1 MFFQDELTQLKKKWN
16 RLCQCLHQ
24 NKQPQNHWN
33 NLYNSNAKIY
43 PYNSSYPY
51 WPNQVTSILPDSSSS
66 ISFADSITK
75 PAYSSN
81 TIPRFR
87 RQQSCTIEFNFNDE
101 KTQKNQTTT
110 AETNFDSLKEVVKT
124 TLALGNSTF
133 NDLEQKK
140 FENLTLQR
148 EHICKV
154 LQENVP
160 WQYETV
166 ISIAEALVDSSKSS
180 KESATWLFLQGN
192 DTVGKKRLALAIAE
206 SVFGSVDVLLHLDMM
221 KRENSE
227 TPFSEMVIGPL
238 KNNEKFV
245 FLVENVD
252 FGDTLLRKMLEDEFG
267 GAKFGTLGQKI
278 FILTNGG
285 NMVIEDQ
292 KKDSVMKLVL
302 KISESEKNSTLEL
315 SSSSSTSK
323 SPCLG
328 NKRRAE
334 FEFFNK
340 MKNPRIEENE
350 GKKKREFSFSRQLSF
365 NNTLDLNMKVD
376 EEEDEDEDDEGE
388 NSPISSDLTRE
399 IVGEHLISNG
409 SFDSIEN
416 LFELSQSQAKKKEM
430 TKMFMSRVKESF
442 EEVFGKV
449 KFSVQDKV
457 IEEIGVG
464 GIGSFTNNM
473 FEKWLKDIFQT
484 SLERVNGGG
493 KNGIVFTLCW
503 GGKEDRKWD
512 SGFMGSC
519 LPKNIQIVNYLMD

>member
-1 MFFQDELTQLKKKWN
+1 
-16 RLCQCLHQ
+16 
-24 NKQPQNHWN
+24 
-33 NLYNSNAKIY
+33 
-43 PYNSSYPY
+43 
-51 WPNQVTSILPDSSSS
+51 
-66 ISFADSITK
+66 
-75 PAYSSN
+75 
-81 TIPRFR
+81 
-87 RQQSCTIEFNFNDE
+87 
-101 KTQKNQTTT
+101 
-110 AETNFDSLKEVVKT
+110 
-124 TLALGNSTF
+124 
-133 NDLEQKK
+133 
-140 FENLTLQR
+140 
-148 EHICKV
+148 
-154 LQENVP
+154 
-160 WQYETV
+160 
-166 ISIAEALVDSSKSS
+166 
-180 KESATWLFLQGN
+180 
-192 DTVGKKRLALAIAE
+192 
-206 SVFGSVDVLLHLDMM
+206 
-221 KRENSE
+221 
-227 TPFSEMVIGPL
+227 
-238 KNNEKFV
+238 
-245 FLVENVD
+245 
-252 FGDTLLRKMLEDEFG
+252 
-267 GAKFGTLGQKI
+267 
-278 FILTNGG
+278 
-285 NMVIEDQ
+285 
-292 KKDSVMKLVL
+292 
-302 KISESEKNSTLEL
+302 
-315 SSSSSTSK
+315 
-323 SPCLG
+323 
-328 NKRRAE
+328 
-334 FEFFNK
+334 

-350 GKKKREFSFSRQLSF
+350 GKKKKEFSFSRQLSF

-376 EEEDEDEDDEGE
+376 EEEDDEDNEGE

>member
-1 MFFQDELTQLKKKWN
+1 
-16 RLCQCLHQ
+16 
-24 NKQPQNHWN
+24 
-33 NLYNSNAKIY
+33 
-43 PYNSSYPY
+43 
-51 WPNQVTSILPDSSSS
+51 
-66 ISFADSITK
+66 
-75 PAYSSN
+75 
-81 TIPRFR
+81 
-87 RQQSCTIEFNFNDE
+87 
-101 KTQKNQTTT
+101 
-110 AETNFDSLKEVVKT
+110 
-124 TLALGNSTF
+124 
-133 NDLEQKK
+133 
-140 FENLTLQR
+140 
-148 EHICKV
+148 
-154 LQENVP
+154 
-160 WQYETV
+160 
-166 ISIAEALVDSSKSS
+166 
-180 KESATWLFLQGN
+180 LQGN

-206 SVFGSVDVLLHLDMM
+206 SVFGSDDVLLHLDMM

-267 GAKFGTLGQKI
+267 GAKFGSLGQKI

-302 KISESEKNSTLEL
+302 KISESEKKSTLEL

-328 NKRRAE
+328 NKRTAE
-334 FEFFNK
+334 FEFFSQ
-340 MKNPRIEENE
+340 MKNPRIEEND
-350 GKKKREFSFSRQLSF
+350 GKKKKEFSFSRQLSF

-376 EEEDEDEDDEGE
+376 EEEDEDDEGE